1 MALTSWK
8 TFDFFEVNQVNPA
21 DDESRSFFDNNEI
34 SCVCSGSEN
43 LFLGSHDG
51 VVRILSSSFK
61 ILRTFQAHDTGSI
74 THMKQVE
81 GTSLLVTISED
92 ISNEPVL
99 KVWALDKPV
108 KKTGLPTCQSTL
120 SIQNGRKPFPIS
132 AFTALDDLSQLAVGF
147 ANGSITVVR
156 GDLVHDRGARQR
168 TVHESEEPITGLE
181 FRDEERIMTLYIS
194 TTSRI
199 LKLSVSGRQG
209 QAARSVE
216 ELGCAVGCMTL
227 DKRTGDIVVV
237 RDDAIYY
244 YGIDGRGP
252 CYAHDG
258 PKSLVTVF
266 GAYVALVSPPS
277 TNISPAKSNG
287 LRRFGGAQAEDIFN
301 TSTFTL
307 LETGLKFVAHSESL
321 VSQIKTLFKI
331 WGDLF
336 ALTQDGKIW
345 RYHEKPLQQRLEIL
359 YQRNLF
365 VDSINLAQKS
375 GMDAQQQNVIYRKY
389 GDFLY
394 QKSDYDGAMQQYLKA
409 IDNTEPSQVIRKFL
423 DTQRIHNLIEYLE
436 ELHEHHKAT
445 ADHTTLLLNCYAKL
459 KDIGKLEKFIK
470 SPGDLK
476 FDLDTAI
483 SMCRQG
489 GYYDQAAYLATKHG
503 EHELVVDILIEDSK
517 LYPEALQYIWH
528 LEPDAAYPN
537 MMKYARVLL
546 EHCPKETTK
555 MFIDYF
561 TGRYQIKRD
570 EVVPEIVAVQQGY
583 AAGAVTAVQNLRDL
597 LPLPYMNTSAV
608 ASPPTQ
614 GNITA
619 TISDNQIVEN
629 SEPALAPQYTPPQP
643 RGAFSCFVDHP
654 DEFIVFLEAC
664 LEEKD
669 LKKRDKI
676 DLYTTLF
683 EMYLHKSNEKKG
695 INRDEWEAK
704 AKKLISGKDIPID
717 TSNVLLLSH
726 LSNFRDGTILVRE
739 QAGLRFDIFRSYTS
753 AKDTQGAIKA
763 LKKYGPEEPQL
774 YPAALAYFTSDP
786 RILEEAGDELD
797 AVLKKIDEDGLMAP
811 LQVIQT
817 LSTNAVATMGMV
829 KVYLQ
834 QTIERERKEIA
845 SNRRLITSYRNET
858 VDKRQEITDLST
870 KPQTFNNTRCSFCGS
885 QLSLP
890 AVHFLCKHSFHQ
902 TCLNMEIGEDGNVEG
917 SCPNC
922 RKDNDTIRAIRKAQD
937 ESADRHDMFLD
948 ALARSHDKFGTI
960 SEFFGRGVMDVP
972 PKIE

>member
-8 TFDFFEVNQVNPA
+8 TFDFFEVSQVNPT
-21 DDESRSFFDNNEI
+21 DDESRAFFDNNEI
-34 SCVCSGSEN
+34 SCVCSGSES

-51 VVRILSSSFK
+51 VVRILSPSFK

-147 ANGSITVVR
+147 ANGSVTVVR

-168 TVHESEEPITGLE
+168 TVHESEEPITGVE
-181 FRDEERIMTLYIS
+181 FRDEDRITTLYIS

-199 LKLSVSGRQG
+199 LKLAISGRQG
-209 QAARSVE
+209 QAARAVE

-227 DKRTGDIVVV
+227 DKRTGDIIVA

-244 YGIDGRGP
+244 YGVDGRGP

-258 PKSLVTVF
+258 PKSLVAVY
-266 GAYVALVSPPS
+266 GDYVALVSPPS
-277 TNISPAKSNG
+277 TTISPAKANG

-321 VSQIKTLFKI
+321 VSQVKTLFKI

-375 GMDAQQQNVIYRKY
+375 GMDAHQQNAIYRKY

-394 QKSDYDGAMQQYLKA
+394 QKADYDGAMQQYLKA

-459 KDIGKLEKFIK
+459 KDIGKLENFIK

-517 LYPEALQYIWH
+517 LYSEALQYIWR
-528 LEPDAAYPN
+528 LESDAAYPN

-546 EHCPKETTK
+546 EHCPKETTEL
-555 MFIDYF
+555 FIQYF
-561 TGRYQIKRD
+561 TGRYETKKDVII
-570 EVVPEIVAVQQGY
+570 PETVAVQQGY

-608 ASPPTQ
+608 ASPPAQ
-614 GNITA
+614 GNIVA
-619 TISDNQIVEN
+619 TISDNQIVDNPEQ
-629 SEPALAPQYTPPQP
+629 ALAPQYTPPQP
-643 RGAFSCFVDHP
+643 RTAFSSFVDHP

-664 LEEKD
+664 LEEKN
-669 LKKRDKI
+669 LKKRDII

-695 INRDEWEAK
+695 ANREEWEAK

-763 LKKYGPEEPQL
+763 LHKYGPEEPQL

-797 AVLKKIDEDGLMAP
+797 VVLKKIDEDGLMAP

-829 KVYLQ
+829 KTYLQ

-858 VDKRQEITDLST
+858 VDKRQEIADLST

-902 TCLNMEIGEDGNVEG
+902 TCLNVEVGEDGNVEG

-948 ALARSHDKFGTI
+948 ALARSNDKFGTI
-960 SEFFGRGVMDVP
+960 SEFFGRGVMEVP
-972 PKIE
+972 PTLE